1 MPRRPPRLAQALLRL
16 AYRGDAREAIAG
28 DLEEEFQEVLQQRG
42 SLQARRWYW
51 RQAFRSVVARR
62 SEAAPAV
69 TQTSRDAFITSLS
82 GDIRFGTRLLARTP
96 GYTILAI
103 ATIALGIATTVA
115 ISSVAY
121 AVLLRPLPY
130 GDEDR
135 VVMVWETDPA
145 NGYPT
150 KGPSPP
156 NYLDWVQRAKSFSS
170 LGALAPYEAS
180 LTGAG
185 EPVRLTGRRINAS
198 AFAALGTAPALGRPF
213 LATDERAGNGVAII
227 SHRVWTTHFG
237 SDPAVVGRTIQLN
250 NSGRVV
256 VGVMGANF
264 RLPGRQD
271 DVLVPFVFSDGER
284 QARGSHFLE
293 VVARLAPGMQL
304 EQAQS
309 EMDAIAAD
317 LAQEYPRWNA
327 KEGALV
333 EPIRQQ
339 IVGEVRTAMLVITG
353 AAALVLLIAC
363 VNVANLQIVRG
374 VGRAG
379 EMAVRRALGA
389 GRVRIARQL
398 LTESTLLAVGGG
410 ATGLLLAVVGVE
422 VLRTVLPPALADI
435 ADIRVDRTIFAIAAL
450 LTLGTG
456 LIAGLAPVLHAWQ
469 PAASG
474 SLSEGH
480 RTSSGVRTAR
490 TRHALVAAEVALAVV
505 LLVCAGLLLRS
516 FARLS
521 SIDPGFATANRL
533 TFRVELPRGRYGT
546 PAKWSPFM
554 DALTARLE
562 ALPGVIAAGG
572 TSWLPLADSGGSN
585 GLYVEGRPLPQP
597 GESTFAIYR
606 LATPGY
612 FRAMGITIV
621 RGRAFD
627 NTDTVTSPRVGIVN
641 ETLAARTW
649 PNEDPL
655 GKRVSFS
662 RNPTERDWITV
673 IGIARDARI
682 TTLTDPAAIALY
694 GAHTQDPNWFPPTHI
709 VVHTSG
715 DPLGIASA
723 AREQVR
729 ALDASVP
736 MADVK
741 PAGELVAEQV
751 AEPRFQSLL
760 ITSFGAAAL
769 ALAAVGIYGMLSFSA
784 AARRREFA
792 VRLALGAAP
801 TEIVR
806 IVLSSAIRVTT
817 AGLVA
822 GGVLAAI
829 AARSMATLLHDI
841 RPFDGIAFAAAGA
854 GIAVIAVAAACIP
867 ARRAARVDPAGAL
880 KLE

>member
-1 MPRRPPRLAQALLRL
+1 MLRKPPRIAHALLRL

-28 DLEEEFQEVLQQRG
+28 DLEEEYQEVVEQRG
-42 SLQARRWYW
+42 PMHARLWYW
-51 RQAFRSVVARR
+51 RHALRSVLERR
-62 SEAAPAV
+62 TAERSSAKR
-69 TQTSRDAFITSLS
+69 TSRDAFITSLS
-82 GDIRFGTRLLARTP
+82 GDVRFGVRLLARSP
-96 GYTILAI
+96 GYTVLAI

-135 VVMVWETDPA
+135 VMMLWETDPA

-150 KGPSPP
+150 KGPSPA
-156 NYLDWVQRAKSFSS
+156 NYLDWVQRAKSVGS
-170 LGALAPYEAS
+170 LGALAPFEAS

-185 EPVRLTGRRINAS
+185 EPARLTGRRLTAS
-198 AFAALGTAPALGRPF
+198 VFTALGTAPAMGRPF
-213 LATDERAGNGVAII
+213 LATDERPGNGVVII

-237 SDPAVVGRTIQLN
+237 SDPGIVGRTIQLN
-250 NSGRVV
+250 NNGRVV
-256 VGVMGANF
+256 VGVMGADF

-271 DVLVPFVFSDGER
+271 DVMVPFVFLDSER
-284 QARGSHFLE
+284 QARGSHFLN
-293 VVARLAPGMQL
+293 VVARLPPGVAID
-304 EQAQS
+304 QAQA

-317 LAQEYPRWNA
+317 LAQLYPRWNA

-333 EPIRQQ
+333 EPIRQR

-353 AAALVLLIAC
+353 AALLVLLIAC
-363 VNVANLQIVRG
+363 VNVANLQLVRG

-389 GRVRIARQL
+389 GRMRIARQL
-398 LTESTLLAVGGG
+398 LTESTLLAFAGG
-410 ATGLLLAVVGVE
+410 AAGLLLAAVGVE
-422 VLRTVLPPALADI
+422 VLRGLLPPALADI
-435 ADIRVDRTIFAIAAL
+435 ADVRVDRTIFAIAACV
-450 LTLGTG
+450 TLGTG
-456 LIAGLAPVLHAWQ
+456 LVAGLAPALHAWH
-469 PAASG
+469 PSSG
-474 SLSEGH
+474 GSMSEGQ

-505 LLVCAGLLLRS
+505 LLVGAGLLLRS

-533 TFRVELPRGRYGT
+533 TFRVELPRGRYGN

-597 GESTFAIYR
+597 GESTFATYR

-621 RGRAFD
+621 RGRAF
-627 NTDTVTSPRVGIVN
+627 NSTDTGESPRVGIVN

-649 PNEDPL
+649 PNEDPV

-673 IGIARDARI
+673 IGVARDARI
-682 TTLTDPAAIALY
+682 TSLADPAGIALY
-694 GAHTQDPNWFPPTHI
+694 GAHTQDPYWFPPTHI
-709 VVHTSG
+709 VVHSSG
-715 DPLGIASA
+715 DPIAIAAA

-729 ALDASVP
+729 ALDALVP
-736 MADVK
+736 VADIK
-741 PAGELVAEQV
+741 PASELVSEQV

-760 ITSFGAAAL
+760 VTSFGAAAL

-792 VRLALGAAP
+792 VRLALGATP
-801 TEIVR
+801 REIVR
-806 IVLSSAIRVTT
+806 IVLLSAARVTA
-817 AGLVA
+817 AGLIA
-822 GGVLAAI
+822 GALLAAI
-829 AARSMATLLHDI
+829 AARSMAGLLYDI
-841 RPFDGIAFAAAGA
+841 RPLDGVAFVAACA
-854 GIAVIAVAAACIP
+854 GIVAIAVASACIP
-867 ARRAARVDPAGAL
+867 ARRAAHVEPAGAL

>member
-1 MPRRPPRLAQALLRL
+1 MPRRPPRIAQALLRL

-42 SLQARRWYW
+42 GFQARLWYW
-51 RQAFRSVVARR
+51 RQAFRSIVARR
-62 SEAAPAV
+62 SGEAPSV

-82 GDIRFGTRLLARTP
+82 GDIKFGTRLLARTP
-96 GYTILAI
+96 GYTILAV

-130 GDEDR
+130 ADEDR
-135 VVMVWETDPA
+135 VVMLWETDPA
-145 NGYPT
+145 SGYPT

-170 LGALAPYEAS
+170 IGALAPYEAS

-185 EPVRLTGRRINAS
+185 EPVRLTGRRITAS
-198 AFAALGTAPALGRPF
+198 SFAALGIAPALGRPF

-237 SDPAVVGRTIQLN
+237 SDPTVVGRTIQLN
-250 NSGRVV
+250 NTSRVV
-256 VGVMGANF
+256 VGVMGSDF

-271 DVLVPFVFSDGER
+271 DLMVPFVFSDGER

-293 VVARLAPGMQL
+293 VVARLAPGVQI
-304 EQAQS
+304 EQAQG

-317 LAQEYPRWNA
+317 LALAYPRWNA

-339 IVGEVRTAMLVITG
+339 IVGDVRTAMLVITG

-398 LTESTLLAVGGG
+398 LTESTLLALAGG
-410 ATGLLLAVVGVE
+410 AAGLLLAVVGVE
-422 VLRTVLPPALADI
+422 ILRGVLPPALADI

-450 LTLGTG
+450 VTLGTG

-469 PAASG
+469 PTAG
-474 SLSEGH
+474 SMSEGH

-490 TRHALVAAEVALAVV
+490 TRHTLVAAEVALAVV
-505 LLVCAGLLLRS
+505 LLVGAGLLLRS

-521 SIDPGFATANRL
+521 SIDPGFATSNRL

-562 ALPGVIAAGG
+562 AVPGVIAAGG

-627 NTDTVTSPRVGIVN
+627 STDTATSPRVGIVN

-649 PNEDPL
+649 PNEDPI

-673 IGIARDARI
+673 IGVARDARI
-682 TTLTDPAAIALY
+682 TTLTDPAAIAMY
-694 GAHTQDPNWFPPTHI
+694 GAHTQDPYWFPPTHI
-709 VVHTSG
+709 VLHTSG
-715 DPLGIASA
+715 DPLAIASA

-736 MADVK
+736 VADIK

-769 ALAAVGIYGMLSFSA
+769 ALAAVGIYGMLSFST

-801 TEIVR
+801 REIVR
-806 IVLSSAIRVTT
+806 IVFSSAIRVTT
-817 AGLVA
+817 AGLLA

-829 AARSMATLLHDI
+829 AARSMATLLYDI
-841 RPFDGIAFAAAGA
+841 RPFDGVAFAAACA
-854 GIAVIAVAAACIP
+854 GIAVIAVAAACMP